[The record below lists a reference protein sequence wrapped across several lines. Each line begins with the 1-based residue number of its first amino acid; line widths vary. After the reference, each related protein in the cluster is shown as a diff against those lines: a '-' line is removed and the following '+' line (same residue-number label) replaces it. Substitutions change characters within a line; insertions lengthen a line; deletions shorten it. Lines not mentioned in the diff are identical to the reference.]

1 MKKTVVACLMLLG
14 GITMTVA
21 QTDNRAE
28 MRAAKMQ
35 EMQAQKIAFIKEK
48 VSFTDKESAEFFPLY
63 QEFEQQRMELNRK
76 SRPQGK
82 GFKAK
87 NTEMSEQEKEAVMDN
102 FIQNRVETANLEKA
116 YYEKFKKILPASK
129 LFEVYQADREFKQE
143 LLQDFRNR
151 GAQNQDKKSRENK
164 SPKK

>member
-14 GITMTVA
+14 GISMMFA
-21 QTDNRAE
+21 QSDNRAE
-28 MRAAKMQ
+28 IRQTRMQ

-48 VSFTDKESAEFFPLY
+48 VSFTDKESADFFPLY
-63 QEFEQQRMELNRK
+63 QEFEQKRMELTRK

-82 GFKAK
+82 GFRAK
-87 NTEMSEQEKEAVMDN
+87 NTEMTEQEKEAIMDN
-102 FIQNRVETANLEKA
+102 FIQNRVETANLEKS

-143 LLQDFRNR
+143 LLQDYRDKAPQDR
-151 GAQNQDKKSRENK
+151 GESPRENRPARK
-164 SPKK
+164 

>member
-1 MKKTVVACLMLLG
+1 MKTTVVACLMFLG
-14 GITMTVA
+14 GITMIFA
-21 QTDNRAE
+21 QSDYRAE

-48 VSFTDKESAEFFPLY
+48 VTFTDKESAEFFPLY
-63 QEFEQQRMELNRK
+63 QDFEQQRMELNRK

-82 GFKAK
+82 GFRAK

-116 YYEKFKKILPASK
+116 YYEKFKKILPPSK

-143 LLQDFRNR
+143 LLQEYRAKGPQDRGDKPKENR
-151 GAQNQDKKSRENK
+151 PARK
-164 SPKK
+164 